1 MIETIVL
8 NYLLSKT
15 LSVGTHI
22 GLEVDINP
30 PQKYIVLEKTGSGRS
45 NHINRA
51 TIAIQSI
58 CRTSLADAADLNEEV
73 KEAMD
78 AITELPEVFSCDL
91 NSDYN
96 FTNTQT
102 KEYRYQAVFDI
113 YY

>member
-8 NYLLSKT
+8 SYLLSKN

-22 GLEVDINP
+22 GMEAEVSP
-30 PQKYIVLEKTGSGRS
+30 PRRYIVLEKTGSGMS
-45 NHINRA
+45 DYINRA
-51 TIAIQSI
+51 TFAVQSI
-58 CRTSLADAADLNEEV
+58 SRDSLADAADLNEEV
-73 KEAMD
+73 KAAMAD
-78 AITELPEVFSCDL
+78 IAELDEVFSCEL